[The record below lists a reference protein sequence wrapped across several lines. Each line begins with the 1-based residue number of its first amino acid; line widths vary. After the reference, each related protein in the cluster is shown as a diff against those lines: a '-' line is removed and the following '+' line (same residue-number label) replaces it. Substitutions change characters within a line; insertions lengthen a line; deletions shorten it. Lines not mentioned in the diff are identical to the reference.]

1 MARLQRHP
9 QVKVIVFFQD
19 EYRHKLDN
27 LLSRFPIFEA
37 IPFPVPVEPAQVEV
51 ALRRA
56 LEEPDKPNARDP

>member
-9 QVKVIVFFQD
+9 QVKVIVFFQE

-37 IPFPVPVEPAQVEV
+37 IPFPVEPARVKA
-51 ALRRA
+51 ALRRVLA
-56 LEEPDKPNARDP
+56 GMEQQSDDGL